1 MRKPIIIALALVAA
15 FAGVRCTTDGEG
27 GERARLTEPP
37 VLPSAASMAI
47 PQFAETTGAEK
58 SGADPIGFMNAG
70 AAKLTVDFWTV
81 VVALELATPVT
92 IFALAHTT
100 EPIPLPDSSGWQWVL
115 NSGIHA
121 AVLTSVQENGFV
133 EWKMTVT
140 ANGGTPF
147 VWFTGKSGTDGKSG
161 NWVFNDLLDHKA
173 KYGFKYALTNTSEDV
188 KAEILNAGSP
198 SFGSYIEWKS
208 EGHMRYFEGYD
219 AAKKDATLISYNSIT
234 GAGKLKDV
242 DEGTTRCWDSRLA
255 WYRDIDCA
263 QLDW

>member
-1 MRKPIIIALALVAA
+1 MRKPIIIALALMAA

-58 SGADPIGFMNAG
+58 SGAGPIAFMNAG
-70 AAKLTVDFWTV
+70 A
-81 VVALELATPVT
+81 
-92 IFALAHTT
+92 
-100 EPIPLPDSSGWQWVL
+100 
-115 NSGIHA
+115 
-121 AVLTSVQENGFV
+121 
-133 EWKMTVT
+133 
-140 ANGGTPF
+140 
-147 VWFTGKSGTDGKSG
+147 DGKSG
-161 NWVFNDLLDHKA
+161 SWVFNDVFDHKA
-173 KYGFKYALTNTSEDV
+173 KYGFKYALTDASGDV
-188 KAEILNAGSP
+188 KAENLDADSP
-198 SFGSYIEWKS
+198 SFGSYLQWKS
-208 EGHMRYFEGYD
+208 EGQMRYFEGYD

-263 QLDW
+263 QLSW